1 MNICQFYIV
10 GNLLQCSLNRIND
23 MSSFEHMFDLQELH
37 INHANM
43 ITEIIVIVY
52 HA

>member
-1 MNICQFYIV
+1 
-10 GNLLQCSLNRIND
+10 

-43 ITEIIVIVY
+43 ITEIICYSLPRIEMSNFASITYHVY
-52 HA
+52 TCMLY